1 MKTTTDYRSS
11 QYPSFSGS
19 RADGPD
25 AETVNGLFSEVRSAF
40 LQSQSLGGPTRKSMV
55 SLVDTLLD
63 CLHPDW
69 DGYSALPVRPET
81 YQNARRFLECLGGVS
96 PQPSISPE
104 PDGEI
109 SFEWYRA
116 PRLRFS
122 VSIGP
127 DATLSYAGMFGTSSV
142 HGTETFLDEVPVG
155 ILNQLDRLY
164 RLPV

>member
-25 AETVNGLFSEVRSAF
+25 AETVNGLFCEVQSAF
-40 LQSQSLGGPTRKSMV
+40 LQSQSLGGPTRKSMA

-109 SFEWYRA
+109 S
-116 PRLRFS
+116 
-122 VSIGP
+122 
-127 DATLSYAGMFGTSSV
+127 SSV

-155 ILNQLDRLY
+155 IRNQLDRLY